1 MDEILGSI
9 EVTRANKRLI
19 DTVLH
24 PKSVIMEVITYP
36 KTWEL
41 DWYTTWYT
49 KKHNP
54 NKEEEK
60 KKERARK
67 RAQKRSKKKKKRS
80 KRSRRHDDD
89 SESEEEK
96 IDKEEIPE
104 IGHIYSLR
112 FRGEKASLVH
122 LNFVSYLSQSRWKQK
137 YFPKGIFSTD

>member
-1 MDEILGSI
+1 MVVSGTIHA
-9 EVTRANKRLI
+9 TRLNKRLI

-24 PKSVIMEVITYP
+24 PKSVMMEVITYP
-36 KTWEL
+36 KQWKL

-67 RAQKRSKKKKKRS
+67 REKRSKKKKR
-80 KRSRRHDDD
+80 RSRRSRSKYDE
-89 SESEEEK
+89 ESDEEA
-96 IDKEEIPE
+96 DTPEIPE

-112 FRGEKASLVH
+112 VRGEKASLVH
-122 LNFVSYLSQSRWKQK
+122 LDFVSYLSQSRWKQK
-137 YFPKGIFSTD
+137 YFPKGIFSAD